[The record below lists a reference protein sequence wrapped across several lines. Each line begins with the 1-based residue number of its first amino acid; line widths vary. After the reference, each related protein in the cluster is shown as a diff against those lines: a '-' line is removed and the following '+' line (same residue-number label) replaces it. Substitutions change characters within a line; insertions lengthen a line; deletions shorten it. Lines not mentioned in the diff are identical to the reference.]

1 MNRWKKARFQK
12 ILQKDHMQLKKKIAG
27 GYEKCDLSID
37 QIIGSMTFE
46 EKLDFISGVNNF
58 CIRGIDRLKFNE
70 VWTTDATCGPRG
82 WNEEITIFPAP
93 IAMAATFNRDLI
105 SRVSRVICRETRAVG
120 ASVLLAPGV
129 NIARVPTCGRNFEY
143 FGEDPYLA
151 GQMAESYIKSAN
163 KEGVITT
170 CKHFACN
177 NSDYDRHKS
186 DSIVD
191 ERTLN
196 EIYLPAFKKAV
207 ESGTL
212 GIMTSYNLING
223 DYASQNDYL
232 INEVLRKKWGF
243 KGFLISDWD
252 SIYSTVETVKHGV
265 DLEMP
270 IAKFFSREKLKKA
283 LDEGK
288 ITIQDIEG
296 KILNIL
302 KVLKKAGVLDRK
314 INDSSIVL
322 HSKENRETAYD
333 CAKEGITL
341 LKNEDELLPLDKSK
355 IKNIVLLGKNVDQCP
370 AGGGSSQIIPVFDIK
385 TLKDQLEEE
394 KNINITYMERKWYKT
409 SANRKIVSEAD
420 AVIIQTGFDY
430 IDESEC
436 YDRDYAF
443 SKEEV
448 MGIRVA
454 NNLNKKVLVI
464 VNSGGAFD
472 ISWVDSTPAVM
483 LAYYLGEQ
491 GSRALCDII
500 FGKISPSGK
509 LPFTIAKKLTHWS
522 SMENYYENFSK
533 FNISRVVLGQ
543 GNPKVRKIRK
553 IEYKEGLLVG
563 YRDFT
568 TRNIEPEFCFGHG
581 LSYSSFKYS
590 DLDIKKKDG
599 KVNLSFKIKNIG
611 KMDAMETCFVF
622 IHPIKSKVFRPD
634 VELKGFEKVA
644 LKVGEE
650 KAVKIKLTKEAFSYY
665 SEQLHDWIEDDTM
678 SEIRINSSL
687 SKVRLSGLI

>member
-1 MNRWKKARFQK
+1 MDRWKKARFQK
-12 ILQKDHMQLKKKIAG
+12 TLQKDHMQLKKKVTG
-27 GYEKCDLSID
+27 GYDRCDLSIE
-37 QIIGSMTFE
+37 QILGSMTFE

-82 WNEEITIFPAP
+82 WDEEVTIFPAP

-105 SRVSRVICRETRAVG
+105 GQVSHVICKETRAVG
-120 ASVLLAPGV
+120 ASILLAPGV
-129 NIARVPTCGRNFEY
+129 TISRVPTCGRNFEY
-143 FGEDPYLA
+143 FGEDPYLS
-151 GQMAESYIKSAN
+151 GQMAESYIKSA
-163 KEGVITT
+163 KEEGVITT

-186 DSIVD
+186 DSTVD

-196 EIYLPAFKKAV
+196 EIYFPAFKKAV

-212 GIMTSYNLING
+212 GIMTSYNLVNG
-223 DYASQNDYL
+223 VHASQNDYL
-232 INEVLRKKWGF
+232 INEVLRKKWGY
-243 KGFLISDWD
+243 KGFIISDWD
-252 SIYSTVETVKHGV
+252 SIYSTVDTVKHGV

-270 IAKFFSREKLKKA
+270 AAKFFGREKLLKA
-283 LDEGK
+283 LDEKK
-288 ITIQDIEG
+288 ITIQEIEE

-302 KVLKKAGVLDRK
+302 NVLKKAGVLDRK

-322 HSKENRETAYD
+322 HSEENKETSYD
-333 CAKEGITL
+333 CACEAITL
-341 LKNEDELLPLDKSK
+341 LKNEDDLLPLDKSK
-355 IKNIVLLGKNVDQCP
+355 VKNIVLLGKNIDQCP

-385 TLKDQLEEE
+385 TLKDQIGEESD
-394 KNINITYMERKWYKT
+394 ITISYFESKWYKN
-409 SANRKIVSEAD
+409 SSNRKIVSEAD

-436 YDRDYAF
+436 YDRDYEF
-443 SKEEV
+443 SKEEK
-448 MGIRVA
+448 MGIQVA

-472 ISWVDSTPAVM
+472 VSWIEATPAVM

-491 GSRALCDII
+491 GSRALFDII

-509 LPFTIAKKLTHWS
+509 LPFTIAKKLSHWS
-522 SMENYYENFSK
+522 SMENYYDNFSK
-533 FNISRVVLGQ
+533 FSLTRVVIGQ
-543 GNPKVRKIRK
+543 GNPNLRKPKK

-590 DLDIKKKDG
+590 DLEMKKKDG
-599 KVNLSFKIKNIG
+599 KVSLNFKIKNTG
-611 KMDAMETCFVF
+611 KIEAKETCFVF
-622 IHPIKSKVFRPD
+622 VHPIKSKVFRPS
-634 VELKGFEKVA
+634 VELKGFEKIA
-644 LKVGEE
+644 LNVGEE
-650 KAVKIKLTKEAFSYY
+650 KIIKIKLGKDAFSYY
-665 SEQLHDWIEDDTM
+665 SEQIHDWIEDDTV
-678 SEIRINSSL
+678 SEIMIGSSL
-687 SKVRLSGLI
+687 ANVCLRGIV